1 MKKKYMIEGTSGQDE
16 IVESNNNAKSPK
28 LLVSLCI
35 ICVITY
41 VAFPTLSQWFSAI
54 PTIATKSIKIETV
67 IRGDLIRDV
76 VVSGKAVAANAPQLY
91 STEIGK
97 ITLLSKPGEA
107 VTANQIVAKLISP
120 ELDALIK
127 QQQTTLEQLSINA
140 NRGVLA
146 DKEAQLD
153 LESNMNSAQSRLNV
167 AKREFQRA
175 EISYAKQII
184 SEVDWLKSQDA
195 VSDSERLFEHAKK
208 RVAFAIERLQF
219 EKQHRQFLVQKEKLI
234 LEELSRR
241 HQALDIRAPVT
252 GVVGNWLVAQKNTIS
267 ANTAIMTIVD
277 LSEYEAELSVP
288 EFYADDLGLG
298 LEVSMKIAGELI
310 RGSIIA
316 ISPEV
321 KANQVKVRAKISK
334 TQSMQLRQNQRIN
347 ARIEFEKKEDVLMV
361 RRGAFMGSLGGNF
374 IFKLSEDN
382 YANKTPITTGASSV
396 DFIEIVSGIEAGQQ
410 VITSD
415 YGEFSQ
421 AAQIYLDD

>member
-1 MKKKYMIEGTSGQDE
+1 MIAGTSSQDE
-16 IVESNNNAKSPK
+16 IIATPK
-28 LLVSLCI
+28 KGVVKKILLSLTVLCGLS
-35 ICVITY
+35 Y
-41 VAFPTLSQWFSAI
+41 LALPTLSQWYSSI
-54 PTIATKSIKIETV
+54 PSVDNESIKVDTV

-97 ITLLSKPGEA
+97 ITLLAKPGEA
-107 VTANQIVAKLISP
+107 VQENQTVARLVSP

-140 NRGVLA
+140 NRGILA

-153 LESNMNSAQSRLNV
+153 LESNMNTAQSSLNV

-195 VSDSERLFEHAKK
+195 VTDATRLFEHAKK
-208 RVAFAIERLQF
+208 RVSFAKERLHF
-219 EKQHRQFLVQKEKLI
+219 EQQHREFLVQKEKLI
-234 LEELSRR
+234 LDELSRR
-241 HQALDIRAPVT
+241 HDALAIKAPVS
-252 GVVGNWLVAQKNTIS
+252 GVVGNWLVAQKNTIA

-288 EFYADDLGLG
+288 EFYADDLGIG
-298 LEVSMKIAGELI
+298 LEVSMKIAGI
-310 RGSIIA
+310 SVRGQIIA

-321 KANQVKVRAKISK
+321 KANQVTVRAKIINSP
-334 TQSMQLRQNQRIN
+334 TIQLRQNQRIN
-347 ARIEFEKKEDVLMV
+347 ARIEFEKKENVLMV
-361 RRGAFMGSLGGNF
+361 KRGAFIGSLGGKF
-374 IFKLSEDN
+374 IFKLVEDN
-382 YANKTPITTGASSV
+382 YATKVAITTGATSV
-396 DFIEIVSGIEAGQQ
+396 DYIEIIAGIEVGQQ

-415 YGEFSQ
+415 YDDFTKAE
-421 AAQIYLDD
+421 QIYLGD

>member
-1 MKKKYMIEGTSGQDE
+1 MIEGTSGQDE
-16 IVESNNNAKSPK
+16 VVVATTKPK
-28 LLVSLCI
+28 FHKAVFSLLALCSLS
-35 ICVITY
+35 Y
-41 VAFPTLSQWFSAI
+41 LAFPTLSQWYSAI
-54 PTIATKSIKIETV
+54 PTIATKSIQIDTV

-97 ITLLSKPGEA
+97 ITLLAKPGEA
-107 VTANQIVAKLISP
+107 VSENQIVAKLVSP
-120 ELDALIK
+120 ELDAMIK
-127 QQQTTLEQLSINA
+127 QQQSTLEQLSISA

-153 LESNMNSAQSRLNV
+153 LESNMNAAQSSLNV

-195 VSDSERLFEHAKK
+195 VTDSKRLFEHAKK

-252 GVVGNWLVAQKNTIS
+252 GVVGNWLVAQKNTIA

-298 LEVSMKIAGELI
+298 LEVSMKIAGETI
-310 RGSIIA
+310 RGEIIA

-321 KANQVKVRAKISK
+321 KANQVKVRARISN
-334 TQSMQLRQNQRIN
+334 TQGMQLRQNQRIN

-361 RRGAFMGSLGGNF
+361 RRGAFLGSLGGNF
-374 IFKLSEDN
+374 IFKLAKDN
-382 YANKTPITTGASSV
+382 YANKTAITTGASSV

-415 YGEFSQ
+415 YGDFSQ

>member
-1 MKKKYMIEGTSGQDE
+1 MIEGTSGQDE
-16 IVESNNNAKSPK
+16 VVATNSKSK
-28 LLVSLCI
+28 FYKVLLAFFALCGLAYI
-35 ICVITY
+35 STPI
-41 VAFPTLSQWFSAI
+41 LSQWYSST
-54 PTIATKSIKIETV
+54 PTIAVKTVQIETV

-97 ITLLSKPGEA
+97 ITLFAKPGEA
-107 VTANQIVAKLISP
+107 VTLNQIVAKLVSP
-120 ELDALIK
+120 ELDAMIK
-127 QQQTTLEQLSINA
+127 QQQSTLEQLSISA
-140 NRGVLA
+140 NRGMLA

-153 LESNMNSAQSRLNV
+153 LESNMNAAQSSLNV

-195 VSDSERLFEHAKK
+195 VTDTQRLFEHAKK

-252 GVVGNWLVAQKNTIS
+252 GVVGNWLVAQKNTIA

-298 LEVSMKIAGELI
+298 LEVSMKIAGEMI
-310 RGSIIA
+310 RGEIIA

-321 KANQVKVRAKISK
+321 KANQVKVRAKIGK
-334 TQSMQLRQNQRIN
+334 AIGIQLRQNQRIN

-361 RRGAFMGSLGGNF
+361 RRGAFMGSLGGKF
-374 IFKLSEDN
+374 IFKLAEEN
-382 YANKTPITTGASSV
+382 YADKTPITTGISSV
-396 DFIEIVSGIEAGQQ
+396 DFIEIITGIEAGQQ

-415 YGEFSQ
+415 YENFSK
-421 AAQIYLDD
+421 AAQIYLSD

>member
-1 MKKKYMIEGTSGQDE
+1 MIAGTSSQDE
-16 IVESNNNAKSPK
+16 VVVSNNKPK
-28 LLVSLCI
+28 VHKVLISLLVLCGLSYI
-35 ICVITY
+35 
-41 VAFPTLSQWFSAI
+41 AFPTLSQWHSAI
-54 PTIATKSIKIETV
+54 PTIDAKSIQINT
-67 IRGDLIRDV
+67 ITRGDLVRDV

-97 ITLLSKPGEA
+97 ITLLAKPGEA
-107 VTANQIVAKLISP
+107 VEANQIVAKLVSP

-127 QQQTTLEQLSINA
+127 QQQSTLEQLSISA

-153 LESNMNSAQSRLNV
+153 LESNMNSAQSTLNV

-175 EISYAKQII
+175 EISFAKQII

-195 VSDSERLFEHAKK
+195 VTDNQRLFEHAKK
-208 RVAFAIERLQF
+208 RVAFAKERLHF

-234 LEELSRR
+234 LEELTRR

-298 LEVSMKIAGELI
+298 LEVSMKIAGETI
-310 RGSIIA
+310 RGVIIA

-321 KANQVKVRAKISK
+321 KANQVTVRAKIAK
-334 TQSMQLRQNQRIN
+334 AEGIQLRQNQRIN
-347 ARIEFEKKEDVLMV
+347 ARIEFEKKENVLMV

-374 IFKLSEDN
+374 IFKLAEDN
-382 YANKTPITTGASSV
+382 YANKTAVTTGASSV
-396 DFIEIVSGIEAGQQ
+396 DFIEILSGVEAGQQ

-415 YGEFSQ
+415 YGDFSQ
-421 AAQIYLDD
+421 AVQIYLDN

>member
-1 MKKKYMIEGTSGQDE
+1 MIEGTSGQDQ
-16 IVESNNNAKSPK
+16 VVAPAKK
-28 LLVSLCI
+28 VALKIILLSISLLCAL
-35 ICVITY
+35 TY
-41 VAFPTLSQWFSAI
+41 LILPTLSQWYSSI
-54 PTIATKSIKIETV
+54 PSVDSKSINIETV

-97 ITLLSKPGEA
+97 ITLLAKPGEA
-107 VTANQIVAKLISP
+107 VALNQIVARLMSP

-127 QQQTTLEQLSINA
+127 QQQSTLEQLSINA

-153 LESNMNSAQSRLNV
+153 LESNMNAAQSKLNV

-175 EISYAKQII
+175 EISYGKQII

-195 VSDSERLFEHAKK
+195 VTDATRLFEHAKK
-208 RVAFAIERLQF
+208 RVVFAKERLQF
-219 EKQHRQFLVQKEKLI
+219 EKQHREFLVQKEKLI
-234 LEELSRR
+234 LDELSRR
-241 HQALDIRAPVT
+241 HDALAIKAPVS
-252 GVVGNWLVAQKNTIS
+252 GVVGNWLVAQRNTIA

-288 EFYADDLGLG
+288 EFYADDLGIG
-298 LEVSMKIAGELI
+298 LEVSMKISGMTVRGE
-310 RGSIIA
+310 IIA

-321 KANQVKVRAKISK
+321 KGNQVTVRAKIIEP
-334 TQSMQLRQNQRIN
+334 QHIQLRQNQRIN

-361 RRGAFMGSLGGNF
+361 KRGAFMGSLGGKF
-374 IFKLSEDN
+374 IFKIAEDN
-382 YANKTPITTGASSV
+382 YANKIAITTGASSV
-396 DFIEIVSGIEAGQQ
+396 EYIEITSGLGAGQQ

-415 YGEFSQ
+415 YADFNKAE
-421 AAQIYLDD
+421 QIYLGG

>member
-1 MKKKYMIEGTSGQDE
+1 MIEGTSGQDE
-16 IVESNNNAKSPK
+16 VVVSNNKPTYNKAVIS
-28 LLVSLCI
+28 LLI
-35 ICVITY
+35 ISALSY
-41 VAFPTLSQWFSAI
+41 VAFPTLSQWYSAI
-54 PTIATKSIKIETV
+54 PTIDVKTLQIDTI

-97 ITLLSKPGEA
+97 ITLLAKPGEA
-107 VTANQIVAKLISP
+107 VEANQIVAKLVSP

-127 QQQTTLEQLSINA
+127 QQQSTLEQLSISA

-153 LESNMNSAQSRLNV
+153 LESNMNSAQSTLNV

-175 EISYAKQII
+175 EISFAKQII

-195 VSDSERLFEHAKK
+195 VTDNQRLFEHAKK
-208 RVAFAIERLQF
+208 RVAFAKERLSF

-298 LEVSMKIAGELI
+298 LEVSMKIAGETI
-310 RGSIIA
+310 RGVIIA

-321 KANQVKVRAKISK
+321 KANQVKVRAKITK
-334 TQSMQLRQNQRIN
+334 AEGIQLRQNQRIN

-374 IFKLSEDN
+374 IFKLVEDN
-382 YANKTPITTGASSV
+382 YADKTAITTGASSV
-396 DFIEIVSGIEAGQQ
+396 DFIEILSGVEVGQQ

-415 YGEFSQ
+415 YRDFSQ
-421 AAQIYLDD
+421 VAQIYLDN